1 MGLQKGEHFRQ
12 RTECDTQVGKQFCGE
27 QQVSY
32 ITKESKDRRRREEKQ
47 NEKGEDTL
55 KSFFTCNGGQ
65 RKTVE

>member
-12 RTECDTQVGKQFCGE
+12 KTEYDTQVRKQFFGE

-32 ITKESKDRRRREEKQ
+32 ITMESKDRRKEKQ
-47 NEKGEDTL
+47 NEKREETL

-65 RKTVE
+65 RKRVE